1 MKIISILKLKKEAQ
15 LLDSKLYVLKTF
27 LAIST
32 AYILGIN
39 IPIVNRDM
47 ISVLFG
53 LILTLQPVNIAG
65 IKNGVNQ
72 IKATAI
78 GALVTAIIIYFFGI
92 NFITVGLSVAIT
104 LYICLVINWK
114 SISTV
119 ALFTAIYMTQNFQLG
134 VDGYPSIIRTVEV
147 RLLSL
152 TFGIFMAILFNYIFS
167 TFQYRFMTNKRVVYI
182 MKRLLSDMEELKT
195 DIHNKDRSEIQNNR
209 LALIKT
215 SGKIE
220 WVYSLFDD
228 MSKEFE
234 RRGKSSNIN
243 LEELKMKMFMLNHL
257 RIICHLLF
265 DINYVLGDRIDDY
278 EDLNEIYEY
287 ISDAVNMAMDN
298 LGVLKNLYDGKHN
311 SPELKHNWIVL
322 PKRRFDN
329 GYAYRIYQN
338 LIDINKNIEVI
349 VKKLRD
355 ELI

>member
-1 MKIISILKLKKEAQ
+1 MKIISSLKLKKEAQ
-15 LLDSKLYVLKTF
+15 LLDGKMYVLKTF

-53 LILTLQPVNIAG
+53 LILTLEPVNITG

-72 IKATAI
+72 IKATAT
-78 GALVTAIIIYFFGI
+78 GALVTAIIIYLFGI
-92 NFITVGLSVAIT
+92 NFITIGLSVAIT
-104 LYICLVINWK
+104 LYICLLINWK

-134 VDGYPSIIRTVEV
+134 LDGYPSIFRTVEV

-152 TFGIFMAILFNYIFS
+152 TFGILMAILFNFIFS
-167 TFQYRFMTNKRVVYI
+167 TFQYKFMTNKRVVYI
-182 MKRLLSDMEELKT
+182 MKRLLSDMEELKV
-195 DIHNKDRSEIQNNR
+195 DILNKDRSKIQKNR
-209 LALIKT
+209 LDLIKT
-215 SGKIE
+215 SSKIE

-228 MSKEFE
+228 MSREIEKG
-234 RRGKSSNIN
+234 GKHSSIN
-243 LEELKMKMFMLNHL
+243 LEEVKMKKFMLNHL

-265 DINYVLGDRIDDY
+265 DINYVLGDRIDNY

-287 ISDAVNMAMDN
+287 ISDAVNMVMDN
-298 LGVLKNLYDGKHN
+298 LGVLKNLYDGEHD
-311 SPELKHNWIVL
+311 SPELRHEWIVL

-349 VKKLRD
+349 VKRLRD
-355 ELI
+355 ELK